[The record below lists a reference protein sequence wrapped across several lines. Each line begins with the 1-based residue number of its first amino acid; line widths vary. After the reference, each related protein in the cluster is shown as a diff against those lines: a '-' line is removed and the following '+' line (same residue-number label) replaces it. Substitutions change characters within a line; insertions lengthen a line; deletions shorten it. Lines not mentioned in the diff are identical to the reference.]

1 MPQPQMPAIAQAN
14 VGMTWLLDLT
24 MPRYAMSGFHIE
36 AGGYQYAAAI
46 DARQRASPRRHDIA
60 ARPHHTPI
68 CNVGFS

>member
-46 DARQRASPRRHDIA
+46 DARHRAGQRRQDMA
-60 ARPHHTPI
+60 A
-68 CNVGFS
+68 GLAE